1 MKRCTNCLRRGHSKS
16 DCRSQGCK
24 KCNGRHNTLLHDDN
38 LRNPPATSGVAR
50 SGCQNGSN
58 SQIQGSDS
66 DDSIVHGN
74 NDDNSVQSAGLA
86 VNHCRNLEPQI
97 LLSTANILIKDG
109 SNRWH
114 ECRALLDSGSQPN
127 FITTRLM
134 SQLRLDS
141 TDAGI
146 PVIGVGNSTTRIA
159 KRVRTEIKSLN
170 NDYSVKL
177 TFLVLD
183 EITECMPNFPFNKTE
198 LKIPKTVKL
207 ADSNFYLSSTI
218 DILLG
223 AGIFFDLLCSGRI
236 KLGENL
242 PVLQQTLLGWIISGP
257 LPREMNSSSNFC
269 NLAIEASLDK
279 QIEKF
284 WLLEEFTTQK
294 PQSREEIECENVFVE
309 TTRRDDSGHFVVTLP
324 TRENVHD
331 LGENLTN
338 AVQRLYAMESKF
350 SKNVEFKQLYT
361 SFMNEYERL
370 GHMTRIN
377 ESELHS
383 TTSRGTF
390 YLPHYGV
397 IKNEST
403 TTKLRVVFDGSCKSS
418 TGLSLN
424 DTLKVGPKLQD
435 DLVDIL
441 IRFRKHSY
449 VIVADVEKMYRQ
461 VKIDENQRDLQ
472 RIVWRKNETDEIGH
486 YRLNTVTYGT
496 ASASFLAVR
505 SLQQVAHEHHESYPH
520 AAEAILSDFYVDDL
534 ITGANDI
541 ESTINLK
548 HDISILLDSYGFPLR
563 KWLSNSPHILE
574 DSIDND
580 NCYIMS
586 DDDTRKTLGLLWC
599 CTSDTLEYRV
609 NEKDFALPRLSK
621 RTMLSAISKI
631 FDPLGI
637 ISPVIITVKIFIQEL
652 WQLKISWDDSV
663 PSSIRNTWMT
673 FTENLTTLCEI
684 KLPRQVMLHNAS
696 RIELHGFCDASQRA
710 YGACVY
716 VKSIINDTSST
727 QLLCSKSRVAPLKTV
742 SLPRLELCGALLL
755 TRLMSKVLEYIK
767 ISVDSV
773 SYSTDSSIVLCWIS
787 APPPNTWK
795 LFVSNRIS
803 KIQGSTDVSQWK
815 HVASAD
821 NPADLVSRGISAS
834 QLPSC
839 KIWWHG
845 PVWLNKSEK
854 EWPEPLYQARNKIE
868 IEHVPEKRHL
878 QVSLIAKHDFSIL
891 DRYSSLYRLQK
902 IVAFCFR
909 FTYNASN
916 SFGERKSGAITVDE
930 MNHALLALVKLAQ
943 HQDFSQEINCL
954 FEKKPLPKGSR
965 LLNLDP
971 FLDTNG
977 YLRVGGRLS
986 KSNLP
991 FDTKHPLILG
1001 AKNKLTSLIIK
1012 NEHHRQLH
1020 AGCQSIL
1027 STLRQRFWPLGGRQ
1041 TVRRAINKC
1050 LTCFRIKPNLL
1061 IRKMA
1066 DLPAERVTQN
1076 RPFVVVG
1083 MDFAGPFSIKD
1094 GRLRNRAIIKAYLC
1108 IFICFST
1115 KAVHLEAVTDLST
1128 DSFLNALNRFVAR
1141 RGLPNV
1147 LYSDNATNF
1156 VGAHRKLSKVYDFL
1170 AKTSKDPA
1178 VSEFLLS
1185 NSMQW
1190 KFIPPRFP
1198 HHGGLWEAAVKRAKF
1213 HLDRILNNNCLTFEQ
1228 LATVFAQIEAIMN
1241 SRPLTPLSSDPS
1253 DLSVLTPGHFLI
1265 HYPLLSVPQVD
1276 LTSVPSN
1283 RLTQYEGLQKL
1294 MQTFWRRWKKDYLQQ
1309 LQTRTKWLESNGT
1322 PIREGT
1328 LVFLADENTPPLHW
1342 KRGRVTKLHPGSD
1355 GIVRS
1360 VTLRTATGDTTRAVQ
1375 KLAVLPV
1382 DEDDSCWKSLPE
1394 ASKARGMLRH
1404 PDNQSAPPMVPVP
1417 CAVRPE

>member
-1 MKRCTNCLRRGHSKS
+1 
-16 DCRSQGCK
+16 
-24 KCNGRHNTLLHDDN
+24 
-38 LRNPPATSGVAR
+38 
-50 SGCQNGSN
+50 
-58 SQIQGSDS
+58 
-66 DDSIVHGN
+66 
-74 NDDNSVQSAGLA
+74 
-86 VNHCRNLEPQI
+86 
-97 LLSTANILIKDG
+97 
-109 SNRWH
+109 
-114 ECRALLDSGSQPN
+114 
-127 FITTRLM
+127 
-134 SQLRLDS
+134 
-141 TDAGI
+141 
-146 PVIGVGNSTTRIA
+146 
-159 KRVRTEIKSLN
+159 
-170 NDYSVKL
+170 
-177 TFLVLD
+177 
-183 EITECMPNFPFNKTE
+183 
-198 LKIPKTVKL
+198 
-207 ADSNFYLSSTI
+207 
-218 DILLG
+218 
-223 AGIFFDLLCSGRI
+223 
-236 KLGENL
+236 
-242 PVLQQTLLGWIISGP
+242 
-257 LPREMNSSSNFC
+257 
-269 NLAIEASLDK
+269 
-279 QIEKF
+279 
-284 WLLEEFTTQK
+284 
-294 PQSREEIECENVFVE
+294 
-309 TTRRDDSGHFVVTLP
+309 
-324 TRENVHD
+324 
-331 LGENLTN
+331 
-338 AVQRLYAMESKF
+338 
-350 SKNVEFKQLYT
+350 
-361 SFMNEYERL
+361 
-370 GHMTRIN
+370 
-377 ESELHS
+377 
-383 TTSRGTF
+383 
-390 YLPHYGV
+390 
-397 IKNEST
+397 
-403 TTKLRVVFDGSCKSS
+403 
-418 TGLSLN
+418 
-424 DTLKVGPKLQD
+424 
-435 DLVDIL
+435 
-441 IRFRKHSY
+441 
-449 VIVADVEKMYRQ
+449 
-461 VKIDENQRDLQ
+461 
-472 RIVWRKNETDEIGH
+472 
-486 YRLNTVTYGT
+486 
-496 ASASFLAVR
+496 
-505 SLQQVAHEHHESYPH
+505 
-520 AAEAILSDFYVDDL
+520 
-534 ITGANDI
+534 
-541 ESTINLK
+541 
-548 HDISILLDSYGFPLR
+548 
-563 KWLSNSPHILE
+563 
-574 DSIDND
+574 
-580 NCYIMS
+580 
-586 DDDTRKTLGLLWC
+586 
-599 CTSDTLEYRV
+599 
-609 NEKDFALPRLSK
+609 
-621 RTMLSAISKI
+621 
-631 FDPLGI
+631 
-637 ISPVIITVKIFIQEL
+637 
-652 WQLKISWDDSV
+652 
-663 PSSIRNTWMT
+663 MT

>member
-1 MKRCTNCLRRGHSKS
+1 MPPDSRLREVNKMKRCTNCLRRGHSKS

-50 SGCQNGSN
+50 SGGQNGSN

-284 WLLEEFTTQK
+284 WLLEEVTTQK

-324 TRENVHD
+324 TREN
-331 LGENLTN
+331 
-338 AVQRLYAMESKF
+338 
-350 SKNVEFKQLYT
+350 
-361 SFMNEYERL
+361 
-370 GHMTRIN
+370 
-377 ESELHS
+377 
-383 TTSRGTF
+383 
-390 YLPHYGV
+390 
-397 IKNEST
+397 
-403 TTKLRVVFDGSCKSS
+403 
-418 TGLSLN
+418 
-424 DTLKVGPKLQD
+424 
-435 DLVDIL
+435 
-441 IRFRKHSY
+441 
-449 VIVADVEKMYRQ
+449 
-461 VKIDENQRDLQ
+461 

-637 ISPVIITVKIFIQEL
+637 ISPVIITVKILIQEL

-716 VKSIINDTSST
+716 VKSITNDTSST

-755 TRLMSKVLEYIK
+755 TRLMSKVLESIK

-773 SYSTDSSIVLCWIS
+773 SYWTDSSIVLCWIS
-787 APPPNTWK
+787 APPNTWK

-803 KIQGSTDVSQWK
+803 KIQGSTV
-815 HVASAD
+815 
-821 NPADLVSRGISAS
+821 
-834 QLPSC
+834 
-839 KIWWHG
+839 
-845 PVWLNKSEK
+845 
-854 EWPEPLYQARNKIE
+854 
-868 IEHVPEKRHL
+868 
-878 QVSLIAKHDFSIL
+878 
-891 DRYSSLYRLQK
+891 
-902 IVAFCFR
+902 
-909 FTYNASN
+909 
-916 SFGERKSGAITVDE
+916 
-930 MNHALLALVKLAQ
+930 
-943 HQDFSQEINCL
+943 
-954 FEKKPLPKGSR
+954 
-965 LLNLDP
+965 
-971 FLDTNG
+971 
-977 YLRVGGRLS
+977 
-986 KSNLP
+986 
-991 FDTKHPLILG
+991 
-1001 AKNKLTSLIIK
+1001 
-1012 NEHHRQLH
+1012 
-1020 AGCQSIL
+1020 
-1027 STLRQRFWPLGGRQ
+1027 
-1041 TVRRAINKC
+1041 
-1050 LTCFRIKPNLL
+1050 
-1061 IRKMA
+1061 
-1066 DLPAERVTQN
+1066 
-1076 RPFVVVG
+1076 
-1083 MDFAGPFSIKD
+1083 
-1094 GRLRNRAIIKAYLC
+1094 
-1108 IFICFST
+1108 
-1115 KAVHLEAVTDLST
+1115 
-1128 DSFLNALNRFVAR
+1128 
-1141 RGLPNV
+1141 
-1147 LYSDNATNF
+1147 
-1156 VGAHRKLSKVYDFL
+1156 
-1170 AKTSKDPA
+1170 
-1178 VSEFLLS
+1178 
-1185 NSMQW
+1185 
-1190 KFIPPRFP
+1190 
-1198 HHGGLWEAAVKRAKF
+1198 
-1213 HLDRILNNNCLTFEQ
+1213 
-1228 LATVFAQIEAIMN
+1228 
-1241 SRPLTPLSSDPS
+1241 
-1253 DLSVLTPGHFLI
+1253 
-1265 HYPLLSVPQVD
+1265 
-1276 LTSVPSN
+1276 
-1283 RLTQYEGLQKL
+1283 
-1294 MQTFWRRWKKDYLQQ
+1294 QTFWRRWKKDYLQQ

>member
-1 MKRCTNCLRRGHSKS
+1 
-16 DCRSQGCK
+16 
-24 KCNGRHNTLLHDDN
+24 
-38 LRNPPATSGVAR
+38 
-50 SGCQNGSN
+50 
-58 SQIQGSDS
+58 
-66 DDSIVHGN
+66 
-74 NDDNSVQSAGLA
+74 
-86 VNHCRNLEPQI
+86 
-97 LLSTANILIKDG
+97 
-109 SNRWH
+109 
-114 ECRALLDSGSQPN
+114 
-127 FITTRLM
+127 
-134 SQLRLDS
+134 
-141 TDAGI
+141 
-146 PVIGVGNSTTRIA
+146 
-159 KRVRTEIKSLN
+159 
-170 NDYSVKL
+170 
-177 TFLVLD
+177 
-183 EITECMPNFPFNKTE
+183 
-198 LKIPKTVKL
+198 
-207 ADSNFYLSSTI
+207 
-218 DILLG
+218 
-223 AGIFFDLLCSGRI
+223 
-236 KLGENL
+236 
-242 PVLQQTLLGWIISGP
+242 
-257 LPREMNSSSNFC
+257 
-269 NLAIEASLDK
+269 
-279 QIEKF
+279 
-284 WLLEEFTTQK
+284 
-294 PQSREEIECENVFVE
+294 
-309 TTRRDDSGHFVVTLP
+309 
-324 TRENVHD
+324 
-331 LGENLTN
+331 
-338 AVQRLYAMESKF
+338 
-350 SKNVEFKQLYT
+350 
-361 SFMNEYERL
+361 
-370 GHMTRIN
+370 
-377 ESELHS
+377 
-383 TTSRGTF
+383 
-390 YLPHYGV
+390 
-397 IKNEST
+397 
-403 TTKLRVVFDGSCKSS
+403 
-418 TGLSLN
+418 
-424 DTLKVGPKLQD
+424 
-435 DLVDIL
+435 
-441 IRFRKHSY
+441 
-449 VIVADVEKMYRQ
+449 
-461 VKIDENQRDLQ
+461 
-472 RIVWRKNETDEIGH
+472 
-486 YRLNTVTYGT
+486 
-496 ASASFLAVR
+496 
-505 SLQQVAHEHHESYPH
+505 
-520 AAEAILSDFYVDDL
+520 
-534 ITGANDI
+534 
-541 ESTINLK
+541 
-548 HDISILLDSYGFPLR
+548 
-563 KWLSNSPHILE
+563 
-574 DSIDND
+574 
-580 NCYIMS
+580 
-586 DDDTRKTLGLLWC
+586 
-599 CTSDTLEYRV
+599 
-609 NEKDFALPRLSK
+609 
-621 RTMLSAISKI
+621 
-631 FDPLGI
+631 
-637 ISPVIITVKIFIQEL
+637 
-652 WQLKISWDDSV
+652 
-663 PSSIRNTWMT
+663 MT

-684 KLPRQVMLHNAS
+684 KLPRHNAS
-696 RIELHGFCDASQRA
+696 RIKLHGFCDASQRA

-716 VKSIINDTSST
+716 VKSITNDTSST

-755 TRLMSKVLEYIK
+755 TRLMSKVLESIK

-773 SYSTDSSIVLCWIS
+773 SYWTDSSIVLCWIS
-787 APPPNTWK
+787 APPNTWK
-795 LFVSNRIS
+795 LFVPNRIS

-891 DRYSSLYRLQK
+891 DRYSSLYCLQK

-1001 AKNKLTSLIIK
+1001 AKNKLTSLITK

-1190 KFIPPRFP
+1190 KFIPPRSP

-1283 RLTQYEGLQKL
+1283 RLTQYEGLQGL

-1417 CAVRPE
+1417 CVVRPE

>member
-1 MKRCTNCLRRGHSKS
+1 MPPDSRLREVNKMKRCTNCLRRGHSKS

-324 TRENVHD
+324 TREN
-331 LGENLTN
+331 
-338 AVQRLYAMESKF
+338 
-350 SKNVEFKQLYT
+350 
-361 SFMNEYERL
+361 
-370 GHMTRIN
+370 
-377 ESELHS
+377 
-383 TTSRGTF
+383 
-390 YLPHYGV
+390 
-397 IKNEST
+397 
-403 TTKLRVVFDGSCKSS
+403 
-418 TGLSLN
+418 
-424 DTLKVGPKLQD
+424 
-435 DLVDIL
+435 
-441 IRFRKHSY
+441 
-449 VIVADVEKMYRQ
+449 
-461 VKIDENQRDLQ
+461 

-803 KIQGSTDVSQWK
+803 KIQGSTV
-815 HVASAD
+815 
-821 NPADLVSRGISAS
+821 
-834 QLPSC
+834 
-839 KIWWHG
+839 
-845 PVWLNKSEK
+845 
-854 EWPEPLYQARNKIE
+854 
-868 IEHVPEKRHL
+868 
-878 QVSLIAKHDFSIL
+878 
-891 DRYSSLYRLQK
+891 
-902 IVAFCFR
+902 
-909 FTYNASN
+909 
-916 SFGERKSGAITVDE
+916 
-930 MNHALLALVKLAQ
+930 
-943 HQDFSQEINCL
+943 
-954 FEKKPLPKGSR
+954 
-965 LLNLDP
+965 
-971 FLDTNG
+971 
-977 YLRVGGRLS
+977 
-986 KSNLP
+986 
-991 FDTKHPLILG
+991 
-1001 AKNKLTSLIIK
+1001 
-1012 NEHHRQLH
+1012 
-1020 AGCQSIL
+1020 
-1027 STLRQRFWPLGGRQ
+1027 
-1041 TVRRAINKC
+1041 
-1050 LTCFRIKPNLL
+1050 
-1061 IRKMA
+1061 
-1066 DLPAERVTQN
+1066 
-1076 RPFVVVG
+1076 
-1083 MDFAGPFSIKD
+1083 
-1094 GRLRNRAIIKAYLC
+1094 
-1108 IFICFST
+1108 
-1115 KAVHLEAVTDLST
+1115 
-1128 DSFLNALNRFVAR
+1128 
-1141 RGLPNV
+1141 
-1147 LYSDNATNF
+1147 
-1156 VGAHRKLSKVYDFL
+1156 
-1170 AKTSKDPA
+1170 
-1178 VSEFLLS
+1178 
-1185 NSMQW
+1185 
-1190 KFIPPRFP
+1190 
-1198 HHGGLWEAAVKRAKF
+1198 
-1213 HLDRILNNNCLTFEQ
+1213 
-1228 LATVFAQIEAIMN
+1228 
-1241 SRPLTPLSSDPS
+1241 
-1253 DLSVLTPGHFLI
+1253 
-1265 HYPLLSVPQVD
+1265 
-1276 LTSVPSN
+1276 
-1283 RLTQYEGLQKL
+1283 
-1294 MQTFWRRWKKDYLQQ
+1294 QTFWRRWKKDYLQQ

>member
-1 MKRCTNCLRRGHSKS
+1 
-16 DCRSQGCK
+16 
-24 KCNGRHNTLLHDDN
+24 
-38 LRNPPATSGVAR
+38 
-50 SGCQNGSN
+50 
-58 SQIQGSDS
+58 
-66 DDSIVHGN
+66 
-74 NDDNSVQSAGLA
+74 
-86 VNHCRNLEPQI
+86 
-97 LLSTANILIKDG
+97 
-109 SNRWH
+109 
-114 ECRALLDSGSQPN
+114 
-127 FITTRLM
+127 
-134 SQLRLDS
+134 
-141 TDAGI
+141 
-146 PVIGVGNSTTRIA
+146 
-159 KRVRTEIKSLN
+159 
-170 NDYSVKL
+170 
-177 TFLVLD
+177 
-183 EITECMPNFPFNKTE
+183 
-198 LKIPKTVKL
+198 
-207 ADSNFYLSSTI
+207 
-218 DILLG
+218 
-223 AGIFFDLLCSGRI
+223 
-236 KLGENL
+236 
-242 PVLQQTLLGWIISGP
+242 
-257 LPREMNSSSNFC
+257 
-269 NLAIEASLDK
+269 
-279 QIEKF
+279 
-284 WLLEEFTTQK
+284 
-294 PQSREEIECENVFVE
+294 
-309 TTRRDDSGHFVVTLP
+309 
-324 TRENVHD
+324 
-331 LGENLTN
+331 
-338 AVQRLYAMESKF
+338 
-350 SKNVEFKQLYT
+350 
-361 SFMNEYERL
+361 
-370 GHMTRIN
+370 
-377 ESELHS
+377 
-383 TTSRGTF
+383 
-390 YLPHYGV
+390 
-397 IKNEST
+397 
-403 TTKLRVVFDGSCKSS
+403 
-418 TGLSLN
+418 
-424 DTLKVGPKLQD
+424 
-435 DLVDIL
+435 
-441 IRFRKHSY
+441 
-449 VIVADVEKMYRQ
+449 
-461 VKIDENQRDLQ
+461 
-472 RIVWRKNETDEIGH
+472 
-486 YRLNTVTYGT
+486 
-496 ASASFLAVR
+496 
-505 SLQQVAHEHHESYPH
+505 
-520 AAEAILSDFYVDDL
+520 
-534 ITGANDI
+534 
-541 ESTINLK
+541 
-548 HDISILLDSYGFPLR
+548 
-563 KWLSNSPHILE
+563 
-574 DSIDND
+574 
-580 NCYIMS
+580 
-586 DDDTRKTLGLLWC
+586 
-599 CTSDTLEYRV
+599 
-609 NEKDFALPRLSK
+609 
-621 RTMLSAISKI
+621 
-631 FDPLGI
+631 
-637 ISPVIITVKIFIQEL
+637 
-652 WQLKISWDDSV
+652 
-663 PSSIRNTWMT
+663 MT

-716 VKSIINDTSST
+716 VKSITNDTSST

-755 TRLMSKVLEYIK
+755 TRLMSKVLESIK

-773 SYSTDSSIVLCWIS
+773 SYWTDSSIVLCWIS
-787 APPPNTWK
+787 APPNTWK

-854 EWPEPLYQARNKIE
+854 EWLEPLYQARNKIE

-878 QVSLIAKHDFSIL
+878 QVSLIAKYDFSIL

-1185 NSMQW
+1185 NSVQW
-1190 KFIPPRFP
+1190 KFIPPRSP
-1198 HHGGLWEAAVKRAKF
+1198 WRSLGG
-1213 HLDRILNNNCLTFEQ
+1213 C
-1228 LATVFAQIEAIMN
+1228 
-1241 SRPLTPLSSDPS
+1241 
-1253 DLSVLTPGHFLI
+1253 
-1265 HYPLLSVPQVD
+1265 
-1276 LTSVPSN
+1276 
-1283 RLTQYEGLQKL
+1283 
-1294 MQTFWRRWKKDYLQQ
+1294 
-1309 LQTRTKWLESNGT
+1309 
-1322 PIREGT
+1322 REKG
-1328 LVFLADENTPPLHW
+1328 
-1342 KRGRVTKLHPGSD
+1342 
-1355 GIVRS
+1355 
-1360 VTLRTATGDTTRAVQ
+1360 
-1375 KLAVLPV
+1375 
-1382 DEDDSCWKSLPE
+1382 
-1394 ASKARGMLRH
+1394 
-1404 PDNQSAPPMVPVP
+1404 
-1417 CAVRPE
+1417 

>member
-1 MKRCTNCLRRGHSKS
+1 
-16 DCRSQGCK
+16 
-24 KCNGRHNTLLHDDN
+24 
-38 LRNPPATSGVAR
+38 
-50 SGCQNGSN
+50 
-58 SQIQGSDS
+58 
-66 DDSIVHGN
+66 
-74 NDDNSVQSAGLA
+74 
-86 VNHCRNLEPQI
+86 
-97 LLSTANILIKDG
+97 
-109 SNRWH
+109 
-114 ECRALLDSGSQPN
+114 
-127 FITTRLM
+127 
-134 SQLRLDS
+134 
-141 TDAGI
+141 
-146 PVIGVGNSTTRIA
+146 
-159 KRVRTEIKSLN
+159 
-170 NDYSVKL
+170 
-177 TFLVLD
+177 
-183 EITECMPNFPFNKTE
+183 MPNFPFNKTE

-236 KLGENL
+236 KLGENS

-257 LPREMNSSSNFC
+257 LPREMNGSSNFC

-284 WLLEEFTTQK
+284 WLLEEVTTQK

-338 AVQRLYAMESKF
+338 AVQRLYAMERKF

-390 YLPHYGV
+390 YLPHHGV

-520 AAEAILSDFYVDDL
+520 AAEGILSDFYVDDL

-637 ISPVIITVKIFIQEL
+637 ISPVIITVKILIQEL

-684 KLPRQVMLHNAS
+684 KLPRHNAS
-696 RIELHGFCDASQRA
+696 RIKLHGFCDASQRA

-716 VKSIINDTSST
+716 VKSITNDTSST

-755 TRLMSKVLEYIK
+755 TRLMSKVLESIK

-773 SYSTDSSIVLCWIS
+773 SYWTDSSIVLCWIS
-787 APPPNTWK
+787 APPNTWK
-795 LFVSNRIS
+795 LFVPNRIS

-891 DRYSSLYRLQK
+891 DRYSSLYCLQK

-1001 AKNKLTSLIIK
+1001 AKNKLTSLITK

-1190 KFIPPRFP
+1190 KFIPPRSP

-1283 RLTQYEGLQKL
+1283 RLTQYEGLQGL

-1417 CAVRPE
+1417 CVVRPE

>member
-1 MKRCTNCLRRGHSKS
+1 
-16 DCRSQGCK
+16 
-24 KCNGRHNTLLHDDN
+24 
-38 LRNPPATSGVAR
+38 
-50 SGCQNGSN
+50 
-58 SQIQGSDS
+58 
-66 DDSIVHGN
+66 
-74 NDDNSVQSAGLA
+74 
-86 VNHCRNLEPQI
+86 
-97 LLSTANILIKDG
+97 
-109 SNRWH
+109 
-114 ECRALLDSGSQPN
+114 
-127 FITTRLM
+127 
-134 SQLRLDS
+134 
-141 TDAGI
+141 
-146 PVIGVGNSTTRIA
+146 
-159 KRVRTEIKSLN
+159 
-170 NDYSVKL
+170 
-177 TFLVLD
+177 
-183 EITECMPNFPFNKTE
+183 
-198 LKIPKTVKL
+198 
-207 ADSNFYLSSTI
+207 
-218 DILLG
+218 
-223 AGIFFDLLCSGRI
+223 
-236 KLGENL
+236 
-242 PVLQQTLLGWIISGP
+242 
-257 LPREMNSSSNFC
+257 
-269 NLAIEASLDK
+269 
-279 QIEKF
+279 
-284 WLLEEFTTQK
+284 
-294 PQSREEIECENVFVE
+294 
-309 TTRRDDSGHFVVTLP
+309 
-324 TRENVHD
+324 
-331 LGENLTN
+331 
-338 AVQRLYAMESKF
+338 
-350 SKNVEFKQLYT
+350 
-361 SFMNEYERL
+361 
-370 GHMTRIN
+370 
-377 ESELHS
+377 
-383 TTSRGTF
+383 
-390 YLPHYGV
+390 
-397 IKNEST
+397 
-403 TTKLRVVFDGSCKSS
+403 
-418 TGLSLN
+418 
-424 DTLKVGPKLQD
+424 
-435 DLVDIL
+435 
-441 IRFRKHSY
+441 
-449 VIVADVEKMYRQ
+449 
-461 VKIDENQRDLQ
+461 
-472 RIVWRKNETDEIGH
+472 
-486 YRLNTVTYGT
+486 
-496 ASASFLAVR
+496 
-505 SLQQVAHEHHESYPH
+505 
-520 AAEAILSDFYVDDL
+520 
-534 ITGANDI
+534 
-541 ESTINLK
+541 
-548 HDISILLDSYGFPLR
+548 
-563 KWLSNSPHILE
+563 
-574 DSIDND
+574 
-580 NCYIMS
+580 
-586 DDDTRKTLGLLWC
+586 
-599 CTSDTLEYRV
+599 
-609 NEKDFALPRLSK
+609 
-621 RTMLSAISKI
+621 
-631 FDPLGI
+631 
-637 ISPVIITVKIFIQEL
+637 
-652 WQLKISWDDSV
+652 
-663 PSSIRNTWMT
+663 
-673 FTENLTTLCEI
+673 
-684 KLPRQVMLHNAS
+684 
-696 RIELHGFCDASQRA
+696 
-710 YGACVY
+710 
-716 VKSIINDTSST
+716 
-727 QLLCSKSRVAPLKTV
+727 
-742 SLPRLELCGALLL
+742 
-755 TRLMSKVLEYIK
+755 MSKVLESIK

-773 SYSTDSSIVLCWIS
+773 SYWTDSSIVLCWIS
-787 APPPNTWK
+787 APPNTWK

-845 PVWLNKSEK
+845 SVWLNKSEK

-1020 AGCQSIL
+1020 AGYQSIL

-1190 KFIPPRFP
+1190 KFIPPRSP

-1213 HLDRILNNNCLTFEQ
+1213 HLDRILNNNCFTFEQ

>member
-1 MKRCTNCLRRGHSKS
+1 MPPDSRLREVNKMKRCTNCLRRGHSKS

-24 KCNGRHNTLLHDDN
+24 KCNGRHNTLLHDDS

-50 SGCQNGSN
+50 SGGQNASN

-134 SQLRLDS
+134 SQLTLDS

-159 KRVRTEIKSLN
+159 KQVRTEIKSLN

-257 LPREMNSSSNFC
+257 LPREINSSSNFC

-284 WLLEEFTTQK
+284 WLLEEVTTQK

-324 TRENVHD
+324 TREN
-331 LGENLTN
+331 
-338 AVQRLYAMESKF
+338 
-350 SKNVEFKQLYT
+350 
-361 SFMNEYERL
+361 
-370 GHMTRIN
+370 
-377 ESELHS
+377 
-383 TTSRGTF
+383 
-390 YLPHYGV
+390 
-397 IKNEST
+397 
-403 TTKLRVVFDGSCKSS
+403 
-418 TGLSLN
+418 
-424 DTLKVGPKLQD
+424 
-435 DLVDIL
+435 
-441 IRFRKHSY
+441 
-449 VIVADVEKMYRQ
+449 
-461 VKIDENQRDLQ
+461 

-637 ISPVIITVKIFIQEL
+637 ISPVIITVKILIQEL

-696 RIELHGFCDASQRA
+696 RIELHGFC
-710 YGACVY
+710 
-716 VKSIINDTSST
+716 
-727 QLLCSKSRVAPLKTV
+727 
-742 SLPRLELCGALLL
+742 
-755 TRLMSKVLEYIK
+755 
-767 ISVDSV
+767 
-773 SYSTDSSIVLCWIS
+773 SIVLCWIS
-787 APPPNTWK
+787 APPNTWK

-1190 KFIPPRFP
+1190 KFIPPRSP
-1198 HHGGLWEAAVKRAKF
+1198 HHGGLWEAAVKGAKF

-1228 LATVFAQIEAIMN
+1228 LATVFAQMEAIMN

-1276 LTSVPSN
+1276 LISVPSN

-1294 MQTFWRRWKKDYLQQ
+1294 MQTFWRRWRKDYLQQ

-1328 LVFLADENTPPLHW
+1328 LVFLADENTPPLQW

-1404 PDNQSAPPMVPVP
+1404 TDNHSAPPVP